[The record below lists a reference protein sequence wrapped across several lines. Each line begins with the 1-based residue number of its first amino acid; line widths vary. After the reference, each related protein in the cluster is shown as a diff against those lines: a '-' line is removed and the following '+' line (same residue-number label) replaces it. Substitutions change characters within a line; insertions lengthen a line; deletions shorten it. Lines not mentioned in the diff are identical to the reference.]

1 MGAGRRNFM
10 MGAAALGAATVN
22 RRAQA
27 ASSCRPHEPVKTGFT
42 VMRDAGYQALRGRK
56 LGLIANPTSVDERLR
71 HIADVLHAT
80 PNVRLTAIFG
90 PEHGFRGTAQAGFS
104 EKRSTD
110 PRTGI
115 SVYDIYTIN
124 GPALDAVFRA
134 SGVDLMVFDIQ
145 DVGARFYTYIWTLFD
160 SMAACART
168 GIEILVLDR
177 PNPIS
182 GRPASGPVLDP
193 ALSSFVGRAPIAL
206 RHGMTIGELARLFNT
221 AFIPRMAGR
230 AARLSVIPM
239 RGWTRDLY
247 YDETGLPWV
256 PPSPN
261 MPTVETALAYPGTC
275 LFEGTGLSVGRGTA
289 APFLTLGMPDT
300 PEDRPWAERVMA
312 MNLPGCLFRECWFTP
327 GSDAFAKR
335 LCHGLQL
342 VLTDR
347 TRFDAVLT
355 GFALLRSAPGR
366 QQPDFWRSG
375 GKTFDIL
382 SGQRNLRTML
392 DRNASLPDIIASWQ
406 GDLRRFETLR
416 EAHLLY

>member
-1 MGAGRRNFM
+1 M
-10 MGAAALGAATVN
+10 MGTGALGAVAAT
-22 RRAQA
+22 RHAQA
-27 ASSCRPHEPVKTGFT
+27 ASSCRPHEPVRTGFA
-42 VMRDAGYQALRGRK
+42 VVRDAGYQAFRGRK

-71 HIADVLHAT
+71 HIADVLHAA
-80 PNVRLTAIFG
+80 PGVQLKAIFG

-104 EKRSTD
+104 EKRSID

-124 GPALDAVFRA
+124 GPALDEVFRA

-168 GIEILVLDR
+168 GIEIMVLDR

-193 ALSSFVGRAPIAL
+193 SLSSFVGRAPIAL
-206 RHGMTIGELARLFNT
+206 QHGMTIGELARLFNT
-221 AFIPRMAGR
+221 AFIPKLAGH
-230 AARLSVIPM
+230 AAHLSVAPM

-261 MPTVETALAYPGTC
+261 MPTLETALAYPGTC
-275 LFEGTGLSVGRGTA
+275 LFEGASLSVGRGTA

-300 PEDRPWAERVMA
+300 QDAQPWAERVMA

-327 GSDAFAKR
+327 GSDAFAKQ

-342 VLTDR
+342 VITDR
-347 TRFDAVLT
+347 VRFDAVLT
-355 GFALLRSAPGR
+355 GFALLHSAPNR
-366 QQPDFWRSG
+366 KQPDFWRKG

-382 SGQRNLRTML
+382 SGQGNLRTML
-392 DRNASLPDIIASWQ
+392 DQNASPPIIVSSWQ
-406 GDLRRFETLR
+406 AELRRFETLR